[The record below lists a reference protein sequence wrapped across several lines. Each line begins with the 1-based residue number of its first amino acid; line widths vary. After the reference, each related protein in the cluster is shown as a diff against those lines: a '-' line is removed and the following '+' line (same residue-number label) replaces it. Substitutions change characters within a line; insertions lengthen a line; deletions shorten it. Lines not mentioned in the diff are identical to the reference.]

1 MASPIFGR
9 ITVMEMG
16 NCRAG
21 SQLRFTENPAPEQK
35 KQTTENPVHR
45 KSGAS
50 SKNPAR
56 VIRRETFENRDC

>member
-21 SQLRFTENPAPEQK
+21 SRLRFTENPAPEK
-35 KQTTENPVHR
+35 KQTTENPMHG

-56 VIRRETFENRDC
+56 VIRRETFENRNC